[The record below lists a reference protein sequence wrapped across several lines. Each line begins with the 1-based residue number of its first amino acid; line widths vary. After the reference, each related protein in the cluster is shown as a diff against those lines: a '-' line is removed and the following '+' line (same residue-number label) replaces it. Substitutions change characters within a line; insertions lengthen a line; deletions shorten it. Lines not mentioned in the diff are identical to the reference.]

1 MLNRQDFKFVVEK
14 LGFVPTV
21 DLFASLINTQLQ
33 MFMPYRPDP
42 NCIAAD
48 SFTQSWTGL
57 EFYAFPTF
65 ICIHRV
71 MQKIWKD
78 RAVGVLVTPD
88 WPNQIWYSQLSQ
100 LIIKEVVLPPTITH
114 KIFET
119 NSVFQV
125 KQRTTGKVSFLFF
138 KSFLLVSTKL

>member
-1 MLNRQDFKFVVEK
+1 MLNRQDFKFVAEK

-33 MFMPYRPDP
+33 LFMSYRPDP
-42 NCIAAD
+42 NCIAVD
-48 SFTQSWTGL
+48 SFTQSWTGI
-57 EFYAFPTF
+57 FPN
-65 ICIHRV
+65 IHRV

-78 RAVGVLVTPD
+78 RAVGVLVTLD

-100 LIIKEVVLPPTITH
+100 LIIKEVVLLPTITH

-125 KQRTTGKVSFLFF
+125 KQRITGKVSFLFF